1 MSVVMVTSAGVCI
14 NLNAHPT
21 KKIAEGILVSCHM
34 VTNPHFCAN
43 FTVLWLGT
51 YGLLQQLTLDLSLNS
66 ANSVFMTTIRLYKLT
81 LSLES

>member
-14 NLNAHPT
+14 NLNAIQQ
-21 KKIAEGILVSCHM
+21 IAEGILVSCHM

>member
-21 KKIAEGILVSCHM
+21 NRRGYISKLSY
-34 VTNPHFCAN
+34 VTNPHFFAN